1 MHRFRILLFSGLWV
15 LVLGACRPQPG
26 PAVVSPGPLALSQ
39 PPQAVLRLR
48 LSAFVP
54 ARFQILSPSQ
64 PADVATLRFCLIQHP
79 LGSPPVGQSNVSPLG
94 AVFAYDLSAET
105 AELQFIN
112 LAANATGYTYSVAVA
127 AFDAQGQNI
136 TNQTGD
142 NAAHQRLQI
151 SGESGNF
158 YLSSS
163 GGDPAYPGSV
173 RVLPGTYTLSGS
185 QPLSVALKLADG

>member
-1 MHRFRILLFSGLWV
+1 MHSDILRLLSCLCA
-15 LVLGACRPQPG
+15 LALGACSPLPG
-26 PAVVSPGPLALSQ
+26 PAVWPPAPRSQ
-39 PPQAVLRLR
+39 SPQAVLRLKLPVR
-48 LSAFVP
+48 VP
-54 ARFQILSPSQ
+54 ARFQILSPAQ
-64 PADVATLRFCLIQHP
+64 PADVAALRFCLIQHP
-79 LGSPPVGQSNVSPLG
+79 LGSPPVGQSNVTPLG
-94 AVFAYDLSAET
+94 SVFEYDLSAET

-112 LAANATGYTYSVAVA
+112 LAANASGYAYSVAVA

-142 NAAHQRLQI
+142 NAQHQRLQI

-163 GGDPAYPGSV
+163 GGDPDYPGSV